1 MRFITTCAVPFSPV
15 TAGPADVAW
24 TPAISFDCAPA
35 IVRIPGM
42 GLWMPPTDY
51 TIECWVFANAVGSST
66 AFDMADDESGHNRV
80 LAHLPWANNQFYFDN
95 GNLFGTGRLTTGS
108 IPNTFLN
115 QWHHLAF
122 QVDSQAPA
130 MRIFL
135 DGQLFAEG
143 QNTDTFKPRN
153 VDFIIGHSH
162 LGRLGEFRLWN
173 YVRTPAEIQADM
185 PRVFAA
191 SRPGLI
197 GCWRLD
203 DTLTNG
209 GRIQD
214 YSGYGHHGSLNL
226 R

>member
-1 MRFITTCAVPFSPV
+1 MRFITTTTVPFAPV

-24 TPAISFDCAPA
+24 TPAISLDCAQGY
-35 IVRIPGM
+35 VRIPGM
-42 GLWMPPTDY
+42 GLWMPPADY
-51 TIECWVFANAVGSST
+51 TLELWCLSHSQDCTI
-66 AFDMADDESGHNRV
+66 AFRMSVDDASNRL
-80 LAHLPWANNQFYFDN
+80 LAHLPCGNQLYFDS
-95 GNLFGTGRLTTGS
+95 GNINTTGRVS
-108 IPNTFLN
+108 VPMPDTFLAT
-115 QWHHLAF
+115 WHHLAL
-122 QVDSQAPA
+122 QVDSHAQA

-135 DGQLFAEG
+135 DGQLLAASAHY
-143 QNTDTFKPRN
+143 DTYKPR
-153 VDFIIGHSH
+153 DTDLLIGLDHR
-162 LGRLGEFRLWN
+162 GRLGEFRLWN
-173 YVRTPAEIQADM
+173 YVRTPAEIRADM
-185 PRVFAA
+185 PRVFAT